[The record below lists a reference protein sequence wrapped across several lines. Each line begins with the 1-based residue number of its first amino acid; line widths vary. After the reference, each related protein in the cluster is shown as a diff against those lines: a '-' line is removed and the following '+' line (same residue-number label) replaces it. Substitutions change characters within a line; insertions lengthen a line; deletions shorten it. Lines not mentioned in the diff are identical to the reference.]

1 MSEEAQEESIKVI
14 SSSIFSY
21 WTYSMIAMLVGS
33 IALVAFLFDTIWANF
48 ETNIPLNS
56 VIFIVIFAAL
66 YKAFANNLEL
76 FKLTKFIEKIEKVEN
91 QVEVNPEDVKSLL
104 DHLKSQGE
112 MMDMYNMHM
121 GIEKMTTYG
130 RLTFT
135 DKDAM
140 LIKSKLGRRVR
151 NERNVVS
158 YMAGTLVMFGLIGTF
173 WGLLI
178 TIASVGD
185 AMGEVSKSMAAAGGG
200 DASNMAEFIEGI
212 AKPLQGMGI
221 AFSSSLFGLTGSL
234 YLGVLNFFAG
244 GAQNRFMEDCSRWID
259 LHIPTLN
266 PDLQKK
272 TDKMKVPGSDDLK
285 SWLAAFVYLSNKS
298 SRRMSLAYSAM
309 TQLVSGMAKTV
320 AAHNELIGYQRD
332 MQTSMSE
339 MSLAMQNMQS
349 VLSNVSE
356 SAQPLLEFH
365 QGVNK
370 NLEVISEHFGENQR
384 QIASFVGGQ
393 QNLSQQIGDTL
404 SQISKAT
411 NELGNIQKD
420 IRNKFELS
428 SDQTAQ
434 FDAKYNELAHLS
446 LQVSKILEEIDSN
459 NASMKDFVFPDEPEE
474 SDLGPTDMISET
486 VGKD

>member
-1 MSEEAQEESIKVI
+1 MSEEAQEESIEVV
-14 SSSIFSY
+14 STSLFSY
-21 WTYSMIAMLVGS
+21 VTYSMIALLVGS
-33 IALVAFLFDTIWANF
+33 AVLMVVLFDTIWANF
-48 ETNIPLNS
+48 QTNIPLNS

-66 YKAFANNLEL
+66 FKAFANNMDL
-76 FKLTKFIEKIEKVEN
+76 FRLTKFLKEVEKVEE
-91 QVEVNPEDVKSLL
+91 QVEVSDSDVKMLL
-104 DHLKSQGE
+104 ARLKSQGG
-112 MMDMYNMHM
+112 MIDMYNMFV
-121 GIEKMTTYG
+121 GVEKMTTYG
-130 RLTFT
+130 RLTFS

-185 AMGEVSKSMAAAGGG
+185 AMGEVSKSMAASGGG
-200 DASNMAEFIEGI
+200 DSSSMAEFIEGI

-234 YLGVLNFFAG
+234 YLGVLNFFAA
-244 GAQNRFMEDCSRWID
+244 GAQNRFMEDCARWID
-259 LHIPTLN
+259 LHIPKLT

-272 TDKMKVPGSDDLK
+272 TDQMAVPGSDDLK

-349 VLSNVSE
+349 VLSNVSA

-365 QGVNK
+365 KGVNK
-370 NLEVISEHFGENQR
+370 NLEVISEHFGENQK

-393 QNLSQQIGDTL
+393 QSLSQQIGDTL
-404 SQISKAT
+404 SQIGKAT
-411 NELGNIQKD
+411 SELGNIQKD

-428 SDQTAQ
+428 ADQSAN

-459 NASMKDFVFPDEPEE
+459 NDAMKDFVFPDEPED
-474 SDLGPTDMISET
+474 SDLGPPDVITET